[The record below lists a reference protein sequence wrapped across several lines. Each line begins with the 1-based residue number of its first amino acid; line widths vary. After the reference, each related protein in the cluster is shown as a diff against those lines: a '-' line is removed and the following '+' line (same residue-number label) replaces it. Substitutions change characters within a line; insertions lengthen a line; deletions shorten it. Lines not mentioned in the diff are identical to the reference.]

1 MGGWLNHGVAR
12 PIGNPETGL
21 VVVRGNSGSGKSTLA
36 HRLQLLRDRRLAV
49 VAQDIVRRQILRV
62 PDVPGNASIGLI
74 DTIVRHCLDG
84 GFDVVV
90 EGILGAD
97 KYGQML
103 TRLAEDH
110 WGRSLFVRYELSFEE
125 TLRRHASKA
134 TSEFGEV
141 EMRQWWR
148 EADGLQGVDELVI
161 GPAPS
166 LDETV
171 ERIARV
177 MGW

>member
-1 MGGWLNHGVAR
+1 MAR
-12 PIGNPETGL
+12 LIGSPETGL

-49 VAQDIVRRQILRV
+49 VAQDVVRRQILRV
-62 PDVPGNASIGLI
+62 PDLPGNASIGLI
-74 DTIVRHCLDG
+74 DTIARHCLDD

-90 EGILGAD
+90 EGILGAS
-97 KYGQML
+97 KYGQIL
-103 TRLAEDH
+103 TRLVEDH
-110 WGRSLFVRYELSFEE
+110 RGRSLFVRYELSFEE

-134 TSEFGEV
+134 ATEFGEA

-148 EADGLQGVDELVI
+148 DADVLPGVDELVI
-161 GPAPS
+161 DSAS
-166 LDETV
+166 TLDETV
-171 ERIARV
+171 ERIARL